1 MANRFENHKATAL
14 GVRLLLAC
22 SLFAVLSDFAVAQ
35 SKPFVL
41 QKIPRLPTAAAPDT
55 DGVTPLDSRQDTLE
69 KAASDFAQASE
80 KNHQESTAIHPRPS
94 LSPPPSHDE
103 ALPSAA
109 VVSLD
114 FEARRDSEK
123 AHKTRRRSKRG
134 SDEGRS
140 LKPGAAQDDSDD
152 GEKKHTESREK
163 EERQDAEKGR
173 ETSSGEIPTV
183 IKKQAGTSE
192 VAGVGS
198 RTEDRSLRLH
208 RDSDRGRARQRG
220 EREETKSAGEGE
232 REETNAKELQ
242 REETNA
248 REVEMEETNAK
259 EVEREETNARELEME
274 ETNAKEGEREETNA
288 REGERETKSAGAD
301 RRERDE
307 DKFWRDEAQI
317 SKNLWRNGRGP
328 SSEKRTHLWFE
339 EDVGIFRKTDRIRS
353 RDGPGIFGKLN
364 AALRGDRWLRRT
376 LAKRSEFGMSL
387 NAFIGILGIMMMA
400 LALKSQYDAHRLLI
414 ASSKQLKRA
423 LDLSESMKLLES
435 GQVSETASV
444 ADEAPVGVNSLL
456 TPQATPDARW
466 SNFRRR
472 FLAPLLIGRKHART
486 PSAPIERVGELDA
499 VDPPVHSA
507 VRPTR
512 PPEVDKQ
519 STPREEEPDNW
530 SFFPDEVEDVLD
542 VGYSRRSL
550 ENRGG
555 IEQTS
560 KARARWAR
568 AKAAAAAGAAFR
580 SQLSEEGG
588 LQRTSAAVS

>member
-220 EREETKSAGEGE
+220 EREETKSAGE
-232 REETNAKELQ
+232 
-242 REETNA
+242 
-248 REVEMEETNAK
+248 
-259 EVEREETNARELEME
+259 VEREETNARELEME

-376 LAKRSEFGMSL
+376 L
-387 NAFIGILGIMMMA
+387 
-400 LALKSQYDAHRLLI
+400 
-414 ASSKQLKRA
+414 
-423 LDLSESMKLLES
+423 
-435 GQVSETASV
+435 
-444 ADEAPVGVNSLL
+444 
-456 TPQATPDARW
+456 
-466 SNFRRR
+466 
-472 FLAPLLIGRKHART
+472 
-486 PSAPIERVGELDA
+486 
-499 VDPPVHSA
+499 
-507 VRPTR
+507 
-512 PPEVDKQ
+512 
-519 STPREEEPDNW
+519 
-530 SFFPDEVEDVLD
+530 
-542 VGYSRRSL
+542 
-550 ENRGG
+550 
-555 IEQTS
+555 
-560 KARARWAR
+560 
-568 AKAAAAAGAAFR
+568 
-580 SQLSEEGG
+580 
-588 LQRTSAAVS
+588 